1 MPMSSLITTLG
12 LQQASAFCGVD
23 QTEANIG
30 IAFQDSILSNYVNTH
45 LLVAFPCLS
54 LRELVDKMPE
64 RFLYSWNEAWYNMWP
79 GSLKVIPP
87 GWYLVP
93 RNPTPEDLVPCAVAC
108 YTALVLNEP
117 IFTGNFWPCLEV
129 DQYGKHVCIQSN
141 EQGLYLTWDPGIHV
155 KFEDTF

>member
-1 MPMSSLITTLG
+1 MQMSSLITTLG

-23 QTEANIG
+23 QTEASLG
-30 IAFQDSILSNYVNTH
+30 IVPPDSLLENYVGTH

-54 LRELVDKMPE
+54 LRELVDRMPK

-93 RNPTPEDLVPCAVAC
+93 RNPTLRDLVPCAVAC
-108 YTALVLNEP
+108 YTALVSNEQ

-141 EQGLYLTWDPGIHV
+141 EQGLYLTWDPGIQV